1 MVEPVAILGAFFVL
15 PVVALALVSARRL
28 AGFYLGLLPLLWIF
42 GVLLREAVFLINR
55 PITPWTTGL
64 EVYAKMA
71 TIGFAVALGMFLTK
85 LAFSKTAAAYFKGE
99 PPA

>member
-1 MVEPVAILGAFFVL
+1 MLEALAILGAFFVL
-15 PVVALALVSARRL
+15 PVVALTLVSARRVT
-28 AGFYLGLLPLLWIF
+28 GFYLGLLPLLWLF
-42 GVLLREAVFLINR
+42 GVLLREAMSLIDR

-64 EVYAKMA
+64 EVYTKMA
-71 TIGFAVALGMFLTK
+71 TIGFAVALGVFLTK